1 MERARRDTP
10 ARERARERGQEMIID
25 KNKEGAWRISAFVGE
40 GAGEYLLTRTYYFTP
55 KREAIRL
62 FKEEARA

>member
-1 MERARRDTP
+1 VS
-10 ARERARERGQEMIID
+10 ID
-25 KNKEGAWRISAFVGE
+25 KNNQGAWRISAFVGE
-40 GAGEYLLTRTYYFTP
+40 GVGEYLLTRTYYFTS

>member
-1 MERARRDTP
+1 MT
-10 ARERARERGQEMIID
+10 ID
-25 KNKEGAWRISAFVGE
+25 KNSEGAWRISDFVGE
-40 GAGEYLLTRTYYFTP
+40 GAGEYWLCRTYYFYT